1 MEKGADAFVIS
12 KDPESMLTESGNI
25 DLILN
30 TVSAPHQCTMYLPL
44 LAQGGVLVQL
54 GVIGEP

>member
-1 MEKGADAFVIS
+1 MKAEFA
-12 KDPESMLTESGNI
+12 SM

-54 GVIGEP
+54 GVIAEP